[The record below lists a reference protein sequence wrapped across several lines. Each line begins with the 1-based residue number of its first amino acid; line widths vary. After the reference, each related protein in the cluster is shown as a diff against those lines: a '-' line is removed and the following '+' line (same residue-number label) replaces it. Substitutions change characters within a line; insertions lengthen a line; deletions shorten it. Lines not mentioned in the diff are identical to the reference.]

1 MSLEDQKAGEAIR
14 REVMGTAHVDASLG
28 NATELDMPLQEAAM
42 EHVWGG
48 VWTRDGLD
56 RRTRSIVTVS
66 MLIALQAHGEL
77 KGHVRG
83 ALNNGV
89 TPEEVREI
97 AALDPELGIAIMQ
110 GVWPHLSVPVKEQV
124 MKRAAAMVRLNI
136 LSSLVRG
143 CVVRPSLKQAACQN
157 AKISNYS
164 RLCVFGVDGR
174 GPATYAR
181 RSAA

>member
-1 MSLEDQKAGEAIR
+1 MSLEDMKAGEVIR
-14 REVMGTAHVDASLG
+14 REVMGSNHVDASLG

-97 AALDPELGIAIMQ
+97 IM
-110 GVWPHLSVPVKEQV
+110 H
-124 MKRAAAMVRLNI
+124 AAAYCGYPQA
-136 LSSLVRG
+136 LSAMRV
-143 CVVRPSLKQAACQN
+143 
-157 AKISNYS
+157 
-164 RLCVFGVDGR
+164 
-174 GPATYAR
+174 AR
-181 RSAA
+181 EVIDQYEG